1 MSEKLR
7 HIDRTQQKI
16 EEDRYES
23 IKTLFTISFV
33 LTDSLMVFDLVA
45 NVISRENEQ
54 YFYLRFFSTLFGLY
68 GTLILVGGY
77 YLIEY
82 CDCEFSCS
90 CCKFC
95 EKFFSYCGCHVLV
108 GGLLLIIS
116 YCVEL
121 CSIKFYF
128 GNKDS
133 INESLVVFLM
143 YLLFI
148 FSSLTILSF
157 VLLIINQK
165 NEKKL
170 KEKID

>member
-1 MSEKLR
+1 MSEYLSHK
-7 HIDRTQQKI
+7 DRTQLKL

-33 LTDSLMVFDLVA
+33 LTDSLMIFDLVA
-45 NVISRENEQ
+45 NVVFKENEQ

-82 CDCEFSCS
+82 CDCEFTCSCS
-90 CCKFC
+90 KLF
-95 EKFFSYCGCHVLV
+95 ENFFSYCGCHVLV

-116 YCVEL
+116 YCVEI

-128 GNKDS
+128 SNKDS
-133 INESLVVFLM
+133 INESLVVFM
-143 YLLFI
+143 VYLLFI

-165 NEKKL
+165 IEKKL
-170 KEKID
+170 KKKID

>member
-1 MSEKLR
+1 MSEKLSYK
-7 HIDRTQQKI
+7 DRTQEKL

-33 LTDSLMVFDLVA
+33 LTDSLMIFDLVA
-45 NVISRENEQ
+45 NVVFKENEQ
-54 YFYLRFFSTLFGLY
+54 YFYLRFFSTLFCLY

-82 CDCEFSCS
+82 CDCEFTCGCS
-90 CCKFC
+90 KFYDRI
-95 EKFFSYCGCHVLV
+95 FSYCGCHVLV

-116 YCVEL
+116 YCIEL

-128 GNKDS
+128 SNKDN
-133 INESLVVFLM
+133 INESLVVFM
-143 YLLFI
+143 VYLLFI

-157 VLLIINQK
+157 ILLIINQK

-170 KEKID
+170 KKKID

>member
-1 MSEKLR
+1 MSEKLSNK
-7 HIDRTQQKI
+7 DRTQQKL
-16 EEDRYES
+16 EDDRDES

-33 LTDSLMVFDLVA
+33 LTDSLMIFDLVS
-45 NVISRENEQ
+45 NVVFKENEQ

-82 CDCEFSCS
+82 CDCEFTCSCS
-90 CCKFC
+90 KLF
-95 EKFFSYCGCHVLV
+95 ENFFSYCGCHVLV

-116 YCVEL
+116 YCVEI

-128 GNKDS
+128 SNKDS
-133 INESLVVFLM
+133 INESLVVFIV

-148 FSSLTILSF
+148 FSSLTILFF

-170 KEKID
+170 KKKID